1 MEQKRIVVVLG
12 MHRSGTSAITRG
24 LQVLG
29 VDLSNRL
36 LQAETGNNEKGF
48 WEDIDITAF
57 DVDLLAEMGHDWHT
71 LAPLTPQEFER
82 PEVEALKLRAV
93 QLLRD
98 KLADTTIFGLKDPRM
113 CRLMP
118 FWVDVFAHLKLDVS
132 FVIAC
137 RNPMS
142 VAHSLAR
149 RNGFALE
156 KSYLLW
162 LEHMLLSIK
171 HTANGR
177 RVFVDYD
184 QLLGEP
190 LVQLER
196 ISTSLGLPFSTQSQD
211 SIEYQHEFLERSLR
225 HTAFG
230 PEDLRL
236 DAAVTADAQQL
247 HELLCELT
255 DGRREDG
262 DEVVAR
268 IEALYTAMMGRYP
281 AYRLLYSLEDKGRN
295 LALRLDEAET
305 ISANLA
311 AQANEARA
319 ALSAAQQEA
328 TALAG
333 QLTEL
338 SRKSEA
344 EIMRLAEEKDEQQS
358 QVYRLKQSLSEQADE
373 LQRVQHSSYAEIQR
387 LDSSLSDKLENIQ
400 RLEHALN
407 VSRSGRVALKH
418 LIRALANRAGL
429 AELRN
434 KHLRRQLMQ
443 SGLFDASYYR
453 QAYPDVVEAGMDP
466 FDHFVEFGWKE
477 GRNPAASFSVNGY
490 LERYPDV
497 RLLDINPL
505 VHYLRHGY
513 REGRMVPTVAGGSA
527 RPVPRRTAAE
537 KGVRLA
543 RLLMD
548 EPRLAGKFVVEA
560 RRGGVRHAI
569 GLVRSKTHQPVA
581 PASDYT
587 VSGGLVPSSSE
598 EYNLYKVVPY
608 YLNPYQ
614 QDDISL
620 PTLSV
625 GIHLHLFYEDM
636 ADECLEYLGNIPLSF
651 DLYIS
656 IPEHQASHDWEST
669 FKSKLPQVRQVVVER
684 VPNRGRDLAPL
695 VIQFGKTLAD
705 YDVIAHFHTKKSP
718 HRESLEGWFG
728 EIMSSLCGSRSGVSQ
743 ILNLFGGDAKVVY
756 PAGDHVAHWDS
767 SGWSDNQDIAK
778 ALLRRHTKLDMADF
792 DKTEFPQGS
801 MFWGKGAALREFLS
815 LPLDYNDFAEEPIA
829 ADATLAHALERLIL
843 VFSTLHEGRNYRIES
858 QALSR
863 EPQQYY
869 EDQHDFS
876 AELVHDSIKVLA
888 YYLPQFHPT
897 PENDA
902 WHGKGF
908 TEWHKV
914 AAANPLFEGHYQQ
927 HIPHPDLGYY
937 HLDSPQ
943 QLALQADMMRQAGVN
958 GLIFYHYWFSGK
970 LILEKPA
977 QMLLDNPD
985 IDMPFSFCWANENW
999 TRRWDGNE
1007 KEILLGQVYSPEDA
1021 LAFIR
1026 YMVPFF
1032 KDRRYIK
1039 VEGRP
1044 VLFVYRPSAMEHV
1057 EDYLRIWREECE
1069 RNDVPAP
1076 YVVATLTRG
1085 AVSPAHYGMD
1095 AAVERVLHDWT
1106 GGAVADIRHE
1116 LNPYGPIN
1124 GSVLDYSEVADHYM
1138 HKQLDNDYV
1147 LFRSLVPTWDNTA
1160 RYGTEAILLH
1170 RFTTGKFQEWLEH
1183 LIQYSVKELPAD
1195 RRFVVVNA
1203 WNEWAEG
1210 AHLEPDT
1217 RFGYGYLNSIG
1228 RALSNYGFNDTHYLE
1243 PQLRSDMLVRIDLA
1257 DEVGRQL
1264 AEDGEARRKFIHC
1277 LASSALFQRCGV
1289 ATSDASLA
1297 AALGEKGIRCIDEAQ
1312 APAAYTLRFNQL
1324 YLFPAT
1330 CIESLLLMALR
1341 HPGFAVSPSVLN
1353 DPAFLHDPTSTNFD
1367 VGFWKRAGMEVA
1379 KDFNNLKGYKVACK
1393 AACFRL
1399 LPGEA
1404 ASGEVLPTVSTVMRF
1419 HRNASL
1425 DLIANA
1431 MLSLVTQVD
1440 CKVRLHLAVQD
1451 LDEDDLIR
1459 LDEALSRVPW
1469 AAGCEPIVRPYYSSE
1484 SNPDLRSLM
1493 LNESLKAVGKGYA
1506 AFLDY
1511 DDLLFPQA
1519 YRSLL
1524 ERLKSTG
1531 KNATFGRVYA
1541 TSVDALTGMILK
1553 RDRTYEYGFSYE
1565 EFIRLNHAPLHSFML
1580 NLDKIDL
1587 GQLHY
1592 HDDMK
1597 FMEDYYLTLQLFN
1610 RKDTDWISLRQCEF
1624 IGDYVHRVGGNDA
1637 HTLAIHDEEARL
1649 SLLRSDHYVT
1659 CEERI
1664 TLLRAALE
1672 KNKYELNNS

>member
-29 VDLSNRL
+29 VDLGNRL

-211 SIEYQHEFLERSLR
+211 CIEYQHEFLERSLR

-569 GLVRSKTHQPVA
+569 GLVRSTTHQPVA
-581 PASDYT
+581 PASEYT
-587 VSGGLVPSSSE
+587 VSSGLVPSSSE
-598 EYNLYKVVPY
+598 EYSLYKVVPY

-614 QDDISL
+614 QDDILL

-778 ALLRRHTKLDMADF
+778 ALLHRHTKLDMADF

-869 EDQHDFS
+869 EEQHDFS
-876 AELVHDSIKVLA
+876 TELVHDSIKVLA

-937 HLDSPQ
+937 HLDSPR

-1057 EDYLRIWREECE
+1057 EDYLQIWREECE
-1069 RNDVPAP
+1069 RNDLPAP

-1085 AVSPAHYGMD
+1085 AVSPSHYGMD

-1183 LIQYSVKELPAD
+1183 LIRYSVKELPAD

-1228 RALSNYGFNDTHYLE
+1228 RALSDYGFNDTHYLE
-1243 PQLRSDMLVRIDLA
+1243 RQLRSDTMIRIELT
-1257 DEVGRQL
+1257 DEAERQL
-1264 AEDGEARRKFIHC
+1264 AKDSDARRKFIHC
-1277 LASSALFQRCGV
+1277 LASSTLFQRHGIV
-1289 ATSDASLA
+1289 TTDSGLA
-1297 AALGEKGIRCIDEAQ
+1297 AALGEKGIRCIN
-1312 APAAYTLRFNQL
+1312 APDASAAYTLRFNQI
-1324 YLFPAT
+1324 YLFPTT

-1341 HPGFAVSPSVLN
+1341 HPGFAISPSLLN
-1353 DPAFLHDPTSTNFD
+1353 DPAYLHDPTATNFD
-1367 VGFWKRAGMEVA
+1367 IGFWKRAGMEVA
-1379 KDFNNLKGYKVACK
+1379 RDFNNLKGYKVATK

-1399 LPGEA
+1399 LPGKA
-1404 ASGEVLPTVSTVMRF
+1404 APGDALPTVSTVMRF
-1419 HRNASL
+1419 HRHASL
-1425 DLIANA
+1425 DLLANA
-1431 MLSLVTQVD
+1431 MLSLVAQVD
-1440 CKVRLHLAVQD
+1440 CNVRLHLAVQD
-1451 LDEDDLIR
+1451 LDEDDLSR
-1459 LDEALSRVPW
+1459 LGEELARVPW

-1519 YRSLL
+1519 YESLL
-1524 ERLKSTG
+1524 SRLKSSG

-1541 TSVDALTGMILK
+1541 TSVNALTGTILK

-1587 GQLHY
+1587 GRLHY

-1597 FMEDYYLTLQLFN
+1597 FMEDYYLTLQLFDRHN
-1610 RKDTDWISLRQCEF
+1610 TDWASLRSCEF
-1624 IGDYVHRVGGNDA
+1624 IGDYIHRVGGADA
-1637 HTLAIHDEEARL
+1637 HTLAIHDEQERQA
-1649 SLLRSDHYVT
+1649 LLRSEHYVV

-1664 TLLRAALE
+1664 TELRRKLA
-1672 KNKYELNNS
+1672 S

>member
-12 MHRSGTSAITRG
+12 MHRSGTSTIARG
-24 LQVLG
+24 LPVLG
-29 VDLSNRL
+29 VDLGNRL
-36 LQAETGNNEKGF
+36 LQAEAGNNEKGF
-48 WEDIDITAF
+48 WEDIDVTAF

-71 LAPLTPQEFER
+71 LAPLTPQEFDR
-82 PEVEALKLRAV
+82 PEIETLKLRAV
-93 QLLRD
+93 QLLRE

-132 FVIAC
+132 YVIAC

-171 HTANGR
+171 HTADAR

-184 QLLGEP
+184 QMLSEP

-196 ISTSLGLPFSTQSQD
+196 ISTSLGLPFSAQSQQY
-211 SIEYQHEFLERSLR
+211 IEYQNEFLETSLR

-236 DAAVTADAQQL
+236 DAAVTADAQEL

-268 IEALYTAMMGRYP
+268 VEALHTAMMGRYP
-281 AYRLLYSLEDKGRN
+281 AYRLLYSLENKGHN

-333 QLTEL
+333 QLTDL

-344 EIMRLAEEKDEQQS
+344 EIMRLVEEKDEQQS
-358 QVYRLKQSLSEQADE
+358 HVYRLKQSLSEQADE
-373 LQRVQHSSYAEIQR
+373 LQRVQQSSYAEIQR

-429 AELRN
+429 AEIRS

-477 GRNPAASFSVNGY
+477 GRNPAASFSVSGY

-497 RLLDINPL
+497 RLLGINPL

-513 REGRMVPTVAGGSA
+513 QEGRMVPTVAGGSA
-527 RPVPRRTAAE
+527 RPVPRHTAAE
-537 KGVRLA
+537 KVARLA
-543 RLLMD
+543 RLLAND
-548 EPRLAGKFVVEA
+548 PGLAGKFVAEA

-569 GLVRSKTHQPVA
+569 GLVRSKTDQPVA
-581 PASDYT
+581 PGSEYT
-587 VSGGLVPSSSE
+587 VGNGLLPSSSE

-625 GIHLHLFYEDM
+625 GVHLHLFYEDM
-636 ADECLEYLGNIPLSF
+636 ADECLNYLGNIPLPF

-669 FKSKLPQVRQVVVER
+669 FESKLPQVRQVVVER

-695 VIQFGKTLAD
+695 VIQFGRTLTN

-718 HRESLEGWFG
+718 HKESLGGWFG
-728 EIMSSLCGSRSGVSQ
+728 EIMNSLCGSRSGVSQ
-743 ILNLFGGDAKVVY
+743 ILKLFGGDAKVVY
-756 PAGDHVAHWDS
+756 PAGNHVAHWDS

-778 ALLRRHTKLDMADF
+778 ALLQRHTSLNIADF
-792 DKTEFPQGS
+792 EKTEFPQGS
-801 MFWGKGAALREFLS
+801 MFWGKGSALREFLS
-815 LPLDYNDFAEEPIA
+815 LPLEYSDFAEEPIA

-869 EDQHDFS
+869 EEQHDFS
-876 AELVHDSIKVLA
+876 TELVHDSIKVLA

-937 HLDSPQ
+937 HLDSPR

-1021 LAFIR
+1021 LAFIQ

-1039 VEGRP
+1039 VVGRP

-1057 EDYLRIWREECE
+1057 EDYLRIWGEECE
-1069 RNDVPAP
+1069 RNDLPAP

-1170 RFTTGKFQEWLEH
+1170 RFTTSKFQEWLEH
-1183 LIQYSVKELPAD
+1183 LIRYSVKELPAD

-1228 RALSNYGFNDTHYLE
+1228 RALSDYGFNDTHYLE
-1243 PQLRSDMLVRIDLA
+1243 RQLRSDTVIRIELT
-1257 DEVGRQL
+1257 DEAERQL

-1277 LASSALFQRCGV
+1277 LASSTLFQRHGIV
-1289 ATSDASLA
+1289 TTDSALK
-1297 AALGEKGIRCIDEAQ
+1297 AALGEKGIRCTD
-1312 APAAYTLRFNQL
+1312 APDASAAYTLRFSQL

-1341 HPGFAVSPSVLN
+1341 HPGFAISPSVLN
-1353 DPAFLHDPTSTNFD
+1353 DPAYLHDPTSANFD
-1367 VGFWKRAGMEVA
+1367 IGFWKRAGMEVA
-1379 KDFNNLKGYKVACK
+1379 QDFNNLKGYKVATK

-1399 LPGEA
+1399 LPGKTA
-1404 ASGEVLPTVSTVMRF
+1404 PSDALSTVSTVMRF
-1419 HRNASL
+1419 HRHANL
-1425 DLIANA
+1425 DLLANA

-1440 CKVRLHLAVQD
+1440 CNVRLHLAVQD
-1451 LDEDDLIR
+1451 LDEDDLSR
-1459 LDEALSRVPW
+1459 LGEELARVPW

-1519 YRSLL
+1519 YESLL
-1524 ERLKSTG
+1524 SRLKSSG

-1541 TSVDALTGMILK
+1541 TSVDALTGTILK

-1587 GQLHY
+1587 GRLHY

-1597 FMEDYYLTLQLFN
+1597 FMEDYYLTLQLFTP
-1610 RKDTDWISLRQCEF
+1610 KETDWASLRQCNF
-1624 IGDYVHRVGGNDA
+1624 IGDYIHRVGDESN
-1637 HTLAIHDEEARL
+1637 TLALHDEKARQA
-1649 SLLRSDHYVT
+1649 LLTSHHYVV

-1664 TLLRAALE
+1664 TELRRKLA
-1672 KNKYELNNS
+1672 S

>member
-29 VDLSNRL
+29 VDLGNRL

-211 SIEYQHEFLERSLR
+211 CIEYQHEFLERSLR

-569 GLVRSKTHQPVA
+569 GLVRSTTHQPVA
-581 PASDYT
+581 PASEYT
-587 VSGGLVPSSSE
+587 VSSGLVPSSSE
-598 EYNLYKVVPY
+598 EYSLYKVVPY

-614 QDDISL
+614 QDDILL

-778 ALLRRHTKLDMADF
+778 ALLHRHTKLDMADF

-869 EDQHDFS
+869 EEQHDFS
-876 AELVHDSIKVLA
+876 TELVHDSIKVLA

-937 HLDSPQ
+937 HLDSPR

-958 GLIFYHYWFSGK
+958 GLIFYHY
-970 LILEKPA
+970 
-977 QMLLDNPD
+977 
-985 IDMPFSFCWANENW
+985 
-999 TRRWDGNE
+999 
-1007 KEILLGQVYSPEDA
+1007 
-1021 LAFIR
+1021 
-1026 YMVPFF
+1026 
-1032 KDRRYIK
+1032 
-1039 VEGRP
+1039 
-1044 VLFVYRPSAMEHV
+1044 
-1057 EDYLRIWREECE
+1057 
-1069 RNDVPAP
+1069 
-1076 YVVATLTRG
+1076 
-1085 AVSPAHYGMD
+1085 
-1095 AAVERVLHDWT
+1095 
-1106 GGAVADIRHE
+1106 
-1116 LNPYGPIN
+1116 
-1124 GSVLDYSEVADHYM
+1124 
-1138 HKQLDNDYV
+1138 
-1147 LFRSLVPTWDNTA
+1147 
-1160 RYGTEAILLH
+1160 
-1170 RFTTGKFQEWLEH
+1170 
-1183 LIQYSVKELPAD
+1183 
-1195 RRFVVVNA
+1195 
-1203 WNEWAEG
+1203 
-1210 AHLEPDT
+1210 
-1217 RFGYGYLNSIG
+1217 
-1228 RALSNYGFNDTHYLE
+1228 
-1243 PQLRSDMLVRIDLA
+1243 
-1257 DEVGRQL
+1257 
-1264 AEDGEARRKFIHC
+1264 
-1277 LASSALFQRCGV
+1277 
-1289 ATSDASLA
+1289 
-1297 AALGEKGIRCIDEAQ
+1297 
-1312 APAAYTLRFNQL
+1312 
-1324 YLFPAT
+1324 
-1330 CIESLLLMALR
+1330 
-1341 HPGFAVSPSVLN
+1341 
-1353 DPAFLHDPTSTNFD
+1353 
-1367 VGFWKRAGMEVA
+1367 
-1379 KDFNNLKGYKVACK
+1379 
-1393 AACFRL
+1393 
-1399 LPGEA
+1399 
-1404 ASGEVLPTVSTVMRF
+1404 
-1419 HRNASL
+1419 
-1425 DLIANA
+1425 
-1431 MLSLVTQVD
+1431 
-1440 CKVRLHLAVQD
+1440 
-1451 LDEDDLIR
+1451 
-1459 LDEALSRVPW
+1459 
-1469 AAGCEPIVRPYYSSE
+1469 
-1484 SNPDLRSLM
+1484 
-1493 LNESLKAVGKGYA
+1493 
-1506 AFLDY
+1506 
-1511 DDLLFPQA
+1511 
-1519 YRSLL
+1519 
-1524 ERLKSTG
+1524 
-1531 KNATFGRVYA
+1531 
-1541 TSVDALTGMILK
+1541 
-1553 RDRTYEYGFSYE
+1553 
-1565 EFIRLNHAPLHSFML
+1565 
-1580 NLDKIDL
+1580 
-1587 GQLHY
+1587 
-1592 HDDMK
+1592 
-1597 FMEDYYLTLQLFN
+1597 
-1610 RKDTDWISLRQCEF
+1610 
-1624 IGDYVHRVGGNDA
+1624 
-1637 HTLAIHDEEARL
+1637 
-1649 SLLRSDHYVT
+1649 
-1659 CEERI
+1659 
-1664 TLLRAALE
+1664 
-1672 KNKYELNNS
+1672 

>member
-1493 LNESLKAVGKGYA
+1493 LNESLKAV
-1506 AFLDY
+1506 
-1511 DDLLFPQA
+1511 
-1519 YRSLL
+1519 
-1524 ERLKSTG
+1524 
-1531 KNATFGRVYA
+1531 
-1541 TSVDALTGMILK
+1541 
-1553 RDRTYEYGFSYE
+1553 
-1565 EFIRLNHAPLHSFML
+1565 
-1580 NLDKIDL
+1580 
-1587 GQLHY
+1587 
-1592 HDDMK
+1592 
-1597 FMEDYYLTLQLFN
+1597 
-1610 RKDTDWISLRQCEF
+1610 
-1624 IGDYVHRVGGNDA
+1624 
-1637 HTLAIHDEEARL
+1637 
-1649 SLLRSDHYVT
+1649 
-1659 CEERI
+1659 
-1664 TLLRAALE
+1664 
-1672 KNKYELNNS
+1672 

>member
-29 VDLSNRL
+29 VDLGNRL

-82 PEVEALKLRAV
+82 LEVEALKLRAV

-211 SIEYQHEFLERSLR
+211 CIEYQHEFLERSLR

-569 GLVRSKTHQPVA
+569 GLVRSTTHQPVA
-581 PASDYT
+581 PASEYT
-587 VSGGLVPSSSE
+587 VSSGLVPSSSE
-598 EYNLYKVVPY
+598 EYSLYKVVPY

-614 QDDISL
+614 QDDILL

-778 ALLRRHTKLDMADF
+778 ALLHRHTKLDMADF

-869 EDQHDFS
+869 EEQHDFS
-876 AELVHDSIKVLA
+876 TELVHDSIKVLA

-937 HLDSPQ
+937 HLDSPR

-1057 EDYLRIWREECE
+1057 EDYLQIWREECE
-1069 RNDVPAP
+1069 RNDLPAP

-1085 AVSPAHYGMD
+1085 AVSPSHYGMD

-1183 LIQYSVKELPAD
+1183 LIRYSVKELPAD

-1228 RALSNYGFNDTHYLE
+1228 RALSDYGFNDTHYLE
-1243 PQLRSDMLVRIDLA
+1243 RQLRSDTMIRIELT
-1257 DEVGRQL
+1257 DEAERQL
-1264 AEDGEARRKFIHC
+1264 AKDSDARRKFILC
-1277 LASSALFQRCGV
+1277 LASSTLFQRHGIV
-1289 ATSDASLA
+1289 TTDSGLA
-1297 AALGEKGIRCIDEAQ
+1297 AALGEKGIRCIN
-1312 APAAYTLRFNQL
+1312 APDASAAYTLRFNQI
-1324 YLFPAT
+1324 YLFPTT

-1341 HPGFAVSPSVLN
+1341 HPGFAISPSLLN
-1353 DPAFLHDPTSTNFD
+1353 DPAYLHDPTATNFD
-1367 VGFWKRAGMEVA
+1367 IGFWKRAGMEVA
-1379 KDFNNLKGYKVACK
+1379 RDFNNLKGYKVATK

-1399 LPGEA
+1399 LPGKA
-1404 ASGEVLPTVSTVMRF
+1404 APGDALPTVSTVMRF
-1419 HRNASL
+1419 HRHASL
-1425 DLIANA
+1425 DLLANA
-1431 MLSLVTQVD
+1431 MLSLVAQVD
-1440 CKVRLHLAVQD
+1440 CNVRLHLAVQD
-1451 LDEDDLIR
+1451 LDEDDLSR
-1459 LDEALSRVPW
+1459 LGEELARVPW

-1519 YRSLL
+1519 YESLL
-1524 ERLKSTG
+1524 SRLKSSG

-1541 TSVDALTGMILK
+1541 TSVNALTGTILK

-1587 GQLHY
+1587 GRLHY

-1597 FMEDYYLTLQLFN
+1597 FMEDYYLTLQLFDRHN
-1610 RKDTDWISLRQCEF
+1610 TDWASLRSCEF
-1624 IGDYVHRVGGNDA
+1624 IGDYIHRVGGADA
-1637 HTLAIHDEEARL
+1637 HTLAIHDEQERQA
-1649 SLLRSDHYVT
+1649 LLRSEHYVV

-1664 TLLRAALE
+1664 TELRRKLA
-1672 KNKYELNNS
+1672 S